1 MMKFLMVLQALKQ
14 NNYFQKIVA
23 EIEKLRRKTLLQVSI
38 KNNLFHCMDTTAIII
53 TSFCINSYIYS
64 CSKLKRQDLY

>member
-1 MMKFLMVLQALKQ
+1 MMKILMVLQALKQ

-53 TSFCINSYIYS
+53 TPFCINSYIYS
-64 CSKLKRQDLY
+64 CSKVKRQDLY